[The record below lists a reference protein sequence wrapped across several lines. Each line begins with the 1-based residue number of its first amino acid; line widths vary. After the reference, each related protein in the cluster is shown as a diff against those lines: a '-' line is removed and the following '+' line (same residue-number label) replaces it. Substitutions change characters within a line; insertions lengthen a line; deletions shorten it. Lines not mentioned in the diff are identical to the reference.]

1 MSGRPTGSR
10 RRGPNPL
17 VVAAVT
23 ILLAAAIT
31 YFAFSGKQIPFV
43 HHFTMHALVRNSV
56 DIGPDS
62 PVRIAGI
69 DVGQVSGTSAQGTLT
84 RIDFTVNS
92 NGQPVH
98 ANATVTIRDRLF
110 LEGSYYLQLD
120 PGTPSAPIAKDGFT
134 NKLKRLDPSKKP
146 AEIDWVRDSGS
157 AAGTTMLAIYEWVD
171 DDTWRVCYDPS
182 GKGRPK
188 EFKTAGG
195 TGYILHVWKR
205 VK

>member
-1 MSGRPTGSR
+1 MRTMMVL
-10 RRGPNPL
+10 L
-17 VVAAVT
+17 V
-23 ILLAAAIT
+23 LSAAAPL
-31 YFAFSGKQIPFV
+31 ALAEDEKAAKEKKKMAGSWALASGE
-43 HHFTMHALVRNSV
+43 V
-56 DIGPDS
+56 DGKAVADEHVKAS
-62 PVRIAGI
+62 KLTVDGDKR
-69 DVGQVSGTSAQGTLT
+69 TLT
-84 RIDFTVNS
+84 LPHV
-92 NGQPVH
+92 
-98 ANATVTIRDRLF
+98 
-110 LEGSYYLQLD
+110 
-120 PGTPSAPIAKDGFT
+120 AKDGFT